1 MGNDI
6 GSGVSFES
14 ICFYFF
20 STYVGSFVIGTRT
33 SNGFDVITHY
43 WPILV
48 RNINTVREGS
58 PKYGLCQAMGAS
70 KGQLQEAPIRCTG
83 QVQLQIR

>member
-6 GSGVSFES
+6 GSGVLFKSV
-14 ICFYFF
+14 CFDFF
-20 STYVGSFVIGTRT
+20 SPNVGSLVIRTRT
-33 SNGFDVITHY
+33 CNGFDVITHY

-48 RNINTVREGS
+48 RNINNVREGS

-70 KGQLQEAPIRCTG
+70 QGQLHEAPLRCTG